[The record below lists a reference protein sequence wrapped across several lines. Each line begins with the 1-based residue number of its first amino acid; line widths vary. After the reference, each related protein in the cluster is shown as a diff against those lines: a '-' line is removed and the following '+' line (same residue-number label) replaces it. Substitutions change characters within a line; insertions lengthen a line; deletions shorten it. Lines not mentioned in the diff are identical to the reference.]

1 MEEARRS
8 KKISISLSVNK
19 DLDDLFDKVSRKV
32 IEVDGQKVVFTKSKT
47 DIYNRAL
54 EYAVEN
60 INEWLR

>member
-1 MEEARRS
+1 VEKA

-19 DLDDLFDKVSRKV
+19 DLDDLFDKVSKKI
-32 IEVDGQKVVFTKSKT
+32 IEVDGTKVVFTKSKT

-60 INEWLR
+60 INEWLK

>member
-1 MEEARRS
+1 MLEKT

-19 DLDDLFDKVSRKV
+19 DLDDLFEKVSKKI
-32 IEVDGQKVVFTKSKT
+32 IEVDGTKVVFTKSKT

-60 INEWLR
+60 INEWLK

>member
-1 MEEARRS
+1 MEKA

-19 DLDDLFDKVSRKV
+19 DLDDLFEKVSKKV

>member
-1 MEEARRS
+1 MEKAR
-8 KKISISLSVNK
+8 KISISLSVNR
-19 DLDDLFDKVSRKV
+19 DLDELFEKLSKKV

-60 INEWLR
+60 INEWLK